1 MAISIAPITHKKLIL
16 VKQLY
21 QQAVARSLSSFS
33 ISSKIIA
40 IICFDLSVETV
51 LKTVVGF
58 LDSTKTPADSF
69 LGLVN
74 QCETLMSASSLGP
87 IPDRAN
93 IQHIHS
99 LRNDAQHKAKY
110 PNDSDISD
118 CRTYTRDFHNKLLN
132 QLWGIAIEKI
142 SLTDLI
148 QHAKV
153 KQFLVDAETALSKD
167 AYVDAVENASA
178 SLTMALE
185 LVDSAIV
192 GRKSTFMFRDAFMMS
207 DSFGR
212 RVEPDRDV
220 FKAFKR
226 MQEVLLYVS
235 LGINYSDYMHYREIA
250 GYTYFTM
257 DGKHHH
263 NDIKQPLNANDSEFV
278 VSYCIDTIA
287 QIENQVGSLDAP
299 FGKEHW
305 SY

>member
-1 MAISIAPITHKKLIL
+1 MALSIDPITHRKLVL

-21 QQAVARSLSSFS
+21 QQAVTRSLSSFS

-40 IICFDLSVETV
+40 IICFDLSVETI
-51 LKTVVGF
+51 LKTVVGC

-69 LGLVN
+69 SGLVN
-74 QCETLMSASSLGP
+74 QCETLMSASSLGS
-87 IPDRAN
+87 IPDKAN

-99 LRNDAQHKAKY
+99 LRNDAQHRAKY

-118 CRTYTRDFHNKLLN
+118 CRTYIRDFHNKLLN
-132 QLWGIAIEKI
+132 RLWGISIETI

-148 QHAKV
+148 QHAEV
-153 KQFLVDAETALSKD
+153 RQLLADAEAALSKGQ
-167 AYVDAVENASA
+167 YIESVENASA
-178 SLTMALE
+178 GLTKALE
-185 LVDSAIV
+185 LVGGAIV

-212 RVEPDRDV
+212 KVEPDRDV

-250 GYTYFTM
+250 GYIYFTM
-257 DGKHHH
+257 DEKHHH
-263 NDIKQPLNANDSEFV
+263 DGIKQPLNANDSEFV
-278 VSYCIDTIA
+278 VSYCIDTVA